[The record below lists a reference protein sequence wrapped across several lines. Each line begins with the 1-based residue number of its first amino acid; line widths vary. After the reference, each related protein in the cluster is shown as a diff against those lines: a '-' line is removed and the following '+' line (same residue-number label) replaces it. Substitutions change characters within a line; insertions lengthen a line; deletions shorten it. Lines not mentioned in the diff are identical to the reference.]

1 MPSPAAAARSAIK
14 NATLNYYPDD
24 LSGQPFM
31 KFSTFKM
38 GGGVGSNIGDIHMTE
53 VGGHVCLPIPSGVNS
68 SYGQGWDQEEINP
81 GISLGAEMAHASLG
95 SYSPNSGTVSN
106 TLAVVKSWSEPVND
120 TLGNT
125 GAGGAA
131 KAAGMLT
138 VGKLIGNGGQSALQ
152 RATGAAAFFNTYATY
167 GGPAF
172 RVFQFL
178 FSFKPLSYKD
188 TQKVREILAFFKEGS
203 FPKLVIGGVWRV
215 YELPYVFK
223 ITYYDHNG
231 AQHPHLPK
239 ISQSALTDL
248 SVTYGGDK
256 YTEFHEGSSPV
267 QIDLSLSFRE
277 VALLSREDVGKGQ
290 Y

>member
-1 MPSPAAAARSAIK
+1 MPSPARRSLPTTI
-14 NATLNYYPDD
+14 NYYPGD
-24 LSGQPFM
+24 LPGQPFM

-38 GGGVGSNIGDIHMTE
+38 KGGAGSNIGDIHMTE
-53 VGGHVCLPIPSGVNS
+53 IGDHVCLPIPSGVNVT
-68 SYGQGWDQEEINP
+68 YGQGWDQEEVGAGQSLAADVGAAALNTYSANSSA
-81 GISLGAEMAHASLG
+81 GNNVDAMAKSSSEAVKDTAGKVGLEGAKKGAGLGAA
-95 SYSPNSGTVSN
+95 GT
-106 TLAVVKSWSEPVND
+106 
-120 TLGNT
+120 
-125 GAGGAA
+125 
-131 KAAGMLT
+131 
-138 VGKLIGNGGQSALQ
+138 LIG
-152 RATGAAAFFNTYATY
+152 TGAAQRASGEAKYQNTYATY

-172 RVFQFL
+172 RTFQFA

-188 TQKVREILAFFKEGS
+188 TTKVREILEFFKQGS
-203 FPKLVIGGVWRV
+203 APALISGGLWRV

-277 VALLSREDVGKGQ
+277 VALLTRDDVAWMGH
-290 Y
+290 